1 MLQNPYFCI
10 INNELV
16 MRNTD
21 LTEKRDRK
29 MVEMFYQLYDV
40 KRLRLDD
47 VLRDLSEKMFFLDQ
61 DYIYKRIF
69 YISSNQQYYDSLKSK
84 KGGSGGTSQ
93 LSLF

>member
-1 MLQNPYFCI
+1 
-10 INNELV
+10 

-29 MVEMFYQLYDV
+29 MVEMFYQLYDI
-40 KRLRLDD
+40 KRMRLDD

-69 YISSNQQYYDSLKSK
+69 YISSNQEYYDSLKSK
-84 KGGSGGTSQ
+84 KSSTTPAASLQ
-93 LSLF
+93 LSLFK

>member
-1 MLQNPYFCI
+1 
-10 INNELV
+10 

-69 YISSNQQYYDSLKSK
+69 YISSNQQYYDSLKQSK
-84 KGGSGGTSQ
+84 KSASAPATKSQ
-93 LSLF
+93 LTLF

>member
-1 MLQNPYFCI
+1 
-10 INNELV
+10 

-40 KRLRLDD
+40 KRMRLDD

-69 YISSNQQYYDSLKSK
+69 YISNNQKYYDSLKSK
-84 KGGSGGTSQ
+84 KGGSGLNGASQ

>member
-1 MLQNPYFCI
+1 
-10 INNELV
+10 

-40 KRLRLDD
+40 KRMRLDD
-47 VLRDLSEKMFFLDQ
+47 VLRNLSEKMFFLDQ

-69 YISSNQQYYDSLKSK
+69 YISSNQQYYDLLKSK
-84 KGGSGGTSQ
+84 KSSSNGTSQ